1 MNLLILLP
9 FALLIVPFIPA
20 IIEIFKRKDR
30 GPREVPEQTT
40 YEDLPKL
47 EIPRLERA
55 RGDARARIVGDV
67 IRVTGNVSIPEG
79 TEIKNHLMVQ
89 GNLKIG
95 RGSHVYGSIKAFG
108 DIDLGELTIVEGH
121 VLSEGT
127 VTVGRNCMVKGIVDS
142 LKDIILEENS
152 IVEAVSTEKTV
163 KVGPNAKIN
172 RRILSGASIVTLP
185 PSSAKEKEHGE
196 GTSHSMVPRLS
207 KETRSETTSIT
218 DNIFKHLEERIKIFE
233 KAKKFRI
240 RSEGLEGLTLL
251 EDKVLKAAHN
261 CRSKEEIC
269 LRLLMDPSEVEDII
283 DSLIEK
289 GYLDKDLKP
298 KIPAA
303 TGQIEEPASK
313 RSEVEKNASP
323 KDWQEETLL
332 GKELIERLIA
342 SKMREELKKKMER
355 LKEESAA
362 KQKPNSGK
370 ATIRQKASRNEMEG
384 ILKEWK
390 ESSSLLWGEKSKK
403 E

>member
-9 FALLIVPFIPA
+9 FALLIVPFIPT

-40 YEDLPKL
+40 YEELPNL

-95 RGSHVYGSIKAFG
+95 RESHVYGSIKAFG
-108 DIDLGELTIVEGH
+108 DIDLGESTIVEGH

-127 VTVGRNCMVKGIVDS
+127 VTVGRNCTVKGIVDS

-152 IVEAVSTEKTV
+152 VVEAVSTERTV

-185 PSSAKEKEHGE
+185 PSPAKEKERGE
-196 GTSHSMVPRLS
+196 ETSPITVPGLS
-207 KETRSETTSIT
+207 KETGGETPSIT
-218 DNIFKHLEERIKIFE
+218 DNIFQHLEERIKMFE
-233 KAKKFRI
+233 KVKTFQI
-240 RSEGLEGLTLL
+240 ESEGLEGLTPL
-251 EDKVLKAAHN
+251 EDKVLKAAYN

-269 LRLLMDPSEVEDII
+269 LRLMMDPSEVDEVIN
-283 DSLIEK
+283 SLMEK
-289 GYLDKDLKP
+289 GYLDEDLKP
-298 KIPAA
+298 KIPPA
-303 TGQIEEPASK
+303 TRRIEESAP
-313 RSEVEKNASP
+313 P

-332 GKELIERLIA
+332 GKEMIERLIA
-342 SKMREELKKKMER
+342 SKMREELKRRIEK
-355 LKEESAA
+355 LEEGSEA
-362 KQKPNSGK
+362 KQKPNSSE
-370 ATIRQKASRNEMEG
+370 ATNLQKGSQHEVKD

-390 ESSSLLWGEKSKK
+390 KSSSLLWGEKTKK
-403 E
+403 DRESL